1 MPLNNGRANGNP
13 DDDDYVAQ
21 VLANEARDS
30 SLKYSALGMGAYM
43 PKRLLATST
52 GSNPPKLT
60 SSYQAYRC
68 CS

>member
-1 MPLNNGRANGNP
+1 MPPHTGRANGSL

-43 PKRLLATST
+43 PKRLVATSL
-52 GSNPPKLT
+52 SQIHQ
-60 SSYQAYRC
+60 S
-68 CS
+68 